1 MCPFPLLRQMPSA
14 RPQREYDPEAADGS
28 TSNLDGAAEATA
40 GEADAGE
47 VAEGEAGVLEP
58 AHLQDVEEGRPPR
71 TAATGLTGNELGVVA
86 SDHEETASVEGSL
99 EMPKAEVGAQIGED
113 DGKVDGVV
121 DRDEDEDED
130 EDEDKDDYVPPW
142 LIGRGHCAQD
152 PQHEKLMYIMYGSKL
167 SPHGSMFG
175 SYMGRY

>member
-1 MCPFPLLRQMPSA
+1 MNWVSWHQITRRRPLSRVLWKCPKR
-14 RPQREYDPEAADGS
+14 
-28 TSNLDGAAEATA
+28 
-40 GEADAGE
+40 
-47 VAEGEAGVLEP
+47 
-58 AHLQDVEEGRPPR
+58 
-71 TAATGLTGNELGVVA
+71 
-86 SDHEETASVEGSL
+86 
-99 EMPKAEVGAQIGED
+99 
-113 DGKVDGVV
+113 VV